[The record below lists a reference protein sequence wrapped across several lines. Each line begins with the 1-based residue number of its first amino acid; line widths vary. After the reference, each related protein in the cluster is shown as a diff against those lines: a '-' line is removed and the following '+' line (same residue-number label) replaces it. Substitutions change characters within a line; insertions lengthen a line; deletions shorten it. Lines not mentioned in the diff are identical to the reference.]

1 MRLFLRRTA
10 AAFIWPIAMLTARH
24 AHAQNTGI
32 VYVQNARTAVNAHEY
47 DSGLIYADM
56 AIEKALQQKDTLS
69 QLKALRFKG
78 KALLGLK
85 RDKESAEAFFA
96 ALRLSDKTQYNEETG
111 FIYGELGY
119 YYLAQGNGIKA
130 KEYYQKN
137 FDVLSSIYGI
147 DSMGNHLIN
156 LSVCHQR
163 LENFDSARIL
173 LDKVQ
178 EITARNNDSS
188 MRAYYELNMGAY
200 YTEVNQPD
208 SARLCYLR
216 AYELWKALGNEQQLF
231 KVTFNL
237 GFFAFQKKDYREAL
251 KYYHLSESAAAKYG
265 QKRELAHVYGTMAEA
280 YAVLKDYSNAYEY
293 LYRYATMNDSFSKE
307 DINAYA
313 IKLDKQFETDK
324 ARHTIQEQ
332 ELELKQKENTILII
346 IIGAIVLISLGG
358 AAFVW
363 VTFRS
368 RLRKKVEEA
377 KERFFT
383 NVAHEIRTPLA
394 MIKGPIELLQ
404 QQVQNEEQLQHLA
417 TAARNTQRLN
427 DLINQMLDISKIDA
441 DKYILQEHAGD
452 PVSFVANLARQY
464 ETQAAE
470 KNISLSCTYDQEI
483 QAFFDRDALEKITG
497 NLIGNAIKYTPAG
510 GNAGVDIT
518 TVREQSSVTLTV
530 TVWDSGP
537 GIPVQE
543 QQKIFDRF
551 YRSESKA
558 RGTGIG
564 LALAAE
570 LATLM
575 NGSVTVNSTPGNGAV
590 FTVTCQLRYAGSTG
604 STADSTTEP
613 DAPHILL
620 AEDDAEILAFNT
632 TLLQQNGYKVTGVSD
647 GNTAAEM
654 AEKIL
659 PDLIVTDL
667 MMPGKDGIALVQYIR
682 NHELTTHIPVVVLS
696 AKGAQHTRNEALAA
710 GAQVY
715 LAKPF
720 SPAELAQ
727 TITNQL
733 QLLQR
738 NKERYQDL
746 VSNTEETVTER
757 LQHTDPFTQ
766 KCHELILEH
775 IDDASFTVE
784 KMAELMNVNRSHFQ
798 RKIKTLTGTS
808 PSEMIKTIRL
818 EKARELLLRR
828 ESNITETAYATGFT
842 SQSYFTRCFT
852 ERFGYPPSDVLK
864 QHP

>member
-1 MRLFLRRTA
+1 MLLQA
-10 AAFIWPIAMLTARH
+10 ASAFILLIAMLAAYPT
-24 AHAQNTGI
+24 HAQNETESYI
-32 VYVQNARTAVNAHEY
+32 QKARIAVNAHVY
-47 DSGLIYADM
+47 DSGLYYADM
-56 AIEKALQQKDTLS
+56 AIKPALQQKDTLS
-69 QLKALRFKG
+69 QLKALRYKG
-78 KALLGLK
+78 KALMGLK

-96 ALRLSDKTQYNEETG
+96 ALRLSDKTRYKEETG

-119 YYLAQGNGIKA
+119 YYLAQDNGSKA

-137 FDVLSSIYGI
+137 LDVLSSIYGM
-147 DSMGNHLIN
+147 DSMGNNLIN

-163 LENFDSARIL
+163 LEDYDSARLL

-200 YTEVNQPD
+200 YTEINEPD

-251 KYYHLSESAAAKYG
+251 KYYHLSEAAVAKYG

-280 YAVLKDYSNAYEY
+280 YAALKDYNNAYDY

-324 ARHTIQEQ
+324 AKQTIQEQ
-332 ELELKQKENTILII
+332 QLELKQQENTILVI

-358 AAFVW
+358 GAFAW

-368 RLRKKVEEA
+368 RVRKKVEEA

-394 MIKGPIELLQ
+394 MIKGPIELLLQ
-404 QQVQNEEQLQHLA
+404 QAENGQQRQQLE

-452 PVSFVANLARQY
+452 PVSFVANLVQQY
-464 ETQAAE
+464 EAQAAE
-470 KNISLSCTYDQEI
+470 KSINLSCTCDGEI
-483 QAFFDRDALEKITG
+483 QAFFDRDALEKIAG

-510 GNAGVDIT
+510 GNAGVDIKAIQEHT
-518 TVREQSSVTLTV
+518 TVILTV

-537 GIPVQE
+537 GIPAQE

-551 YRSESKA
+551 YRSESNA

-570 LATLM
+570 LASLM
-575 NGSVTVNSTPGNGAV
+575 NGSIKVSSAPGNGSV
-590 FTVTCQLRYAGSTG
+590 FTATCLFRYAGSLG
-604 STADSTTEP
+604 IANSTTESEG
-613 DAPHILL
+613 AHILL
-620 AEDDAEILAFNT
+620 AEDDAEIMAFNT
-632 TLLQQNGYKVTGVSD
+632 SLLQQSGYKVTGASD
-647 GNTAAEM
+647 GNAAAEI
-654 AEKIL
+654 AETLL

-667 MMPGKDGIALVQYIR
+667 MMPGKDGIALVQDIR
-682 NHELTTHIPVVVLS
+682 NNELTTHIPVIILS
-696 AKGAQHTRNEALAA
+696 AKAAQHTRNEALTA

-720 SPAELAQ
+720 SPAELVQ
-727 TITNQL
+727 TITSQL

-738 NKERYQDL
+738 NKERYQNQ
-746 VSNTEETVTER
+746 VSNAEEAVNER
-757 LQHTDPFTQ
+757 LRHTDPFTQ

-828 ESNITETAYATGFT
+828 EGNITETAYATGFT

-852 ERFGYPPSDVLK
+852 ERFGYPPSEVLK
-864 QHP
+864 QQP